1 MSDIE
6 SEKSER
12 KVTITADDTRRI
24 MREAIQD
31 AAFPVGAGEPL
42 KVWLHRVARSVGL
55 TFNRLYDI
63 YCGETIP
70 RWHEGEAIRR
80 KAEEKKKI
88 LAKWGE
94 ITARQE
100 LAELRTRLERLEGNA
115 TDQNERRTMVKGAID
130 SDGQTP
136 LDLG

>member
-1 MSDIE
+1 
-6 SEKSER
+6 
-12 KVTITADDTRRI
+12 

-80 KAEEKKKI
+80 KAEQARQRKEI
-88 LAKWGE
+88 LAKWGD

-115 TDQNERRTMVKGAID
+115 TDKSDRRAVVEGAID
-130 SDGQTP
+130 GDGQPP
-136 LDLG
+136 LELG

>member
-1 MSDIE
+1 MSE
-6 SEKSER
+6 TSSEISER
-12 KVTITADDTRRI
+12 KVPLT
-24 MREAIQD
+24 EAIQD

-88 LAKWGE
+88 LAKWGD
-94 ITARQE
+94 ISATKQI
-100 LAELRTRLERLEGNA
+100 AELQVRLERLEGNVA
-115 TDQNERRTMVKGAID
+115 AQTERRAVAEGPVD
-130 SDGQTP
+130 CESQVP